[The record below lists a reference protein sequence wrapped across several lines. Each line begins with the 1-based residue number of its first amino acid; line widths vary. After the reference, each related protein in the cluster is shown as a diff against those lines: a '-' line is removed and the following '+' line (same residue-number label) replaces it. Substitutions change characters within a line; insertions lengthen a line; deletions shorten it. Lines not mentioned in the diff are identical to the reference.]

1 MDTPA
6 WLLVL
11 FVGTVLAFI
20 GGRLSAPSVI
30 RLQELEEERSK
41 SSESFENYQKEV
53 DEHFEKTGQLFDQ
66 LTGDYRTL
74 YEHLARGANRLG
86 VSERR
91 ESLSRMPEMQR
102 LAAAYADVE
111 ESREAIDAPSSD
123 ANGDTDA
130 STQPESAAADSTKTQ
145 AADQGSSDETSKAAT
160 QDAEAVA
167 ETSEQ
172 AADAV
177 TTTAETETAE
187 KSADAEEKPAETVR
201 QG

>member
-111 ESREAIDAPSSD
+111 ESREAIDAPTS
-123 ANGDTDA
+123 DA
-130 STQPESAAADSTKTQ
+130 STPPESAAADAADTQ
-145 AADQGSSDETSKAAT
+145 AADEGSSDETSKAAT

>member
-1 MDTPA
+1 LDTPA

-20 GGRLSAPSVI
+20 GGRLSAPATV
-30 RLQELEEERSK
+30 RLQELEEERDK
-41 SSESFENYQKEV
+41 SSESLENYQQEV
-53 DEHFEKTGQLFDQ
+53 DEHFEKAGQLFDQ

-102 LAAAYADVE
+102 LAAAYADIE
-111 ESREAIDAPSSD
+111 EAREAIDAPSSGESGD
-123 ANGDTDA
+123 AEA
-130 STQPESAAADSTKTQ
+130 SSAAADAVDTQ
-145 AADQGSSDETSKAAT
+145 AAHSGSSDETLAAAT
-160 QDAEAVA
+160 TNAEPAAV
-167 ETSEQ
+167 TSEQ
-172 AADAV
+172 AADA
-177 TTTAETETAE
+177 ETAE
-187 KSADAEEKPAETVR
+187 KLAGSADADEKPAETAR